1 MKKIVL
7 ALAVLMLSFGP
18 HAYAGNHKKEEAKI
32 VNEFAELHPKS
43 ITQSADKYYSEVTEK
58 IFAGAIPTKYA
69 QLAALSASV
78 AMKCE
83 YCIPAHKS
91 MAIAAGASPEEVKT
105 AIAIAAD
112 VALNSSML
120 YGSEYDMRE
129 FKKKFD

>member
-1 MKKIVL
+1 MRK
-7 ALAVLMLSFGP
+7 LMLVLIISVFCFVSN
-18 HAYAGNHKKEEAKI
+18 AFAGDEAKGDGQI
-32 VNEFAELHPKS
+32 VNEFAGLHPNS
-43 ITQSADKYYSEVTEK
+43 ITEEVDIYYSAVTKK
-58 IFAGAIPTKYA
+58 IFSGAIPTKYS

-78 AMKCE
+78 AMRCE

-91 MAIAAGASPEEVKT
+91 MAIAAGASEEEIRT

-120 YGSEYDMRE
+120 YGSEFDMKE

>member
-1 MKKIVL
+1 
-7 ALAVLMLSFGP
+7 
-18 HAYAGNHKKEEAKI
+18 
-32 VNEFAELHPKS
+32 
-43 ITQSADKYYSEVTEK
+43 
-58 IFAGAIPTKYA
+58 
-69 QLAALSASV
+69 
-78 AMKCE
+78 
-83 YCIPAHKS
+83 

>member
-1 MKKIVL
+1 MRDFIFVL
-7 ALAVLMLSFGP
+7 IISVFMFEAS
-18 HAYAGNHKKEEAKI
+18 AYADEHAKGDAQI

-43 ITQSADKYYSEVTEK
+43 ITQEVDTYYSAVTKK
-58 IFAGAIPTKYA
+58 IFSGAIPTKYA

-91 MAIAAGASPEEVKT
+91 MAIAAGASEEEIRT

-112 VALNSSML
+112 VALNSSMF
-120 YGSEYDMRE
+120 YGSEIEMKE

>member
-1 MKKIVL
+1 MRK
-7 ALAVLMLSFGP
+7 LMLVLIISVFCFVTN
-18 HAYAGNHKKEEAKI
+18 AYAGDEANGDGQI
-32 VNEFAELHPKS
+32 VNEFAGLHPNS
-43 ITQSADKYYSEVTEK
+43 ITEEVDIYYSAVAKK
-58 IFAGAIPTKYA
+58 IFSGAIPTKYS

-78 AMKCE
+78 AMRCE

-91 MAIAAGASPEEVKT
+91 MAIAAGASDEEVRT

-120 YGSEYDMRE
+120 YGSEFDMKE

>member
-1 MKKIVL
+1 MRNFILVL
-7 ALAVLMLSFGP
+7 IISIFYFGTNA
-18 HAYAGNHKKEEAKI
+18 HAGDHAKDDGQI
-32 VNEFAELHPKS
+32 VNEFAELHPNS
-43 ITQSADKYYSEVTEK
+43 ITEEVDVYYSAVTKK
-58 IFAGAIPTKYA
+58 IFSGAIPTKYA

-78 AMKCE
+78 AMRCE

-91 MAIAAGASPEEVKT
+91 MAIAAGASDEEVRT

-120 YGSEYDMRE
+120 YGSEFDMEE

>member
-1 MKKIVL
+1 MKNFICFLVISVFIL
-7 ALAVLMLSFGP
+7 GTN
-18 HAYAGNHKKEEAKI
+18 AYADDHAPGGTKI
-32 VNEFAELHPKS
+32 VNEFAQLHPKS
-43 ITQSADKYYSEVTEK
+43 ITQEVDTYYSAVTKK
-58 IFAGAIPTKYA
+58 IFSGVIPTKYA

-78 AMKCE
+78 AMRCE

-91 MAIAAGASPEEVKT
+91 MAIAAGASEEEIRT

-120 YGSEYDMRE
+120 YGSEFDMEE

>member
-1 MKKIVL
+1 MRK
-7 ALAVLMLSFGP
+7 LMLVLIISVFCFVTN
-18 HAYAGNHKKEEAKI
+18 AFAGDEAKGDGQI
-32 VNEFAELHPKS
+32 VNEFAGLHPNS
-43 ITQSADKYYSEVTEK
+43 ITEEVDKYYSAVTKK
-58 IFAGAIPTKYA
+58 IFSGAIPTKYS

-78 AMKCE
+78 AMRCE

-91 MAIAAGASPEEVKT
+91 MAIAAGASDEEVRT

-120 YGSEYDMRE
+120 YGSEFDMKE